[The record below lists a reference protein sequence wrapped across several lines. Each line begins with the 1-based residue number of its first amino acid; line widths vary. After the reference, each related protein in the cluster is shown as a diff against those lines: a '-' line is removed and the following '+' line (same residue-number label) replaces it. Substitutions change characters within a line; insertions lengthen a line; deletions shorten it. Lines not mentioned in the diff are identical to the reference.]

1 MFDTPQIDDFV
12 LWSGAVIGAL
22 VVATTGLAALHR
34 LVFGPVRKDIENIQ
48 SQLVKNSGTSLRDA
62 VDRTEKKQAE
72 IHEDLRRIANR
83 LDEHIQWHLE
93 EK

>member
-1 MFDTPQIDDFV
+1 MLETPQIDDFV
-12 LWSGAVIGAL
+12 LWAGAVIGAL
-22 VVATTGLAALHR
+22 VVTTTGLAALHR

-62 VDRTEKKQAE
+62 VDRTEKKQEE
-72 IHEDLRRIANR
+72 IHEDLRRIAER
-83 LDEHIQWHLE
+83 LDTHIQWHLE

>member
-1 MFDTPQIDDFV
+1 MFDTPQVDDV
-12 LWSGAVIGAL
+12 ILWIGAIVGAL
-22 VVATTGLAALHR
+22 IATISGLMALHR
-34 LVFGPVRKDIENIQ
+34 IVFGPVRKDIEAIQ

-62 VDRTEKKQAE
+62 IDRTEKKQEE
-72 IHEDLRRIANR
+72 IHEDLRRLYER